1 MIKIFKEISTTIH
14 ETNSLRE
21 AGNFRLFTIKI
32 VIKNNP
38 GKKKKATV
46 NKIYLR

>member
-14 ETNSLRE
+14 EIKSLRE

-32 VIKNNP
+32 VIKNNL

-46 NKIYLR
+46 NKIFLR